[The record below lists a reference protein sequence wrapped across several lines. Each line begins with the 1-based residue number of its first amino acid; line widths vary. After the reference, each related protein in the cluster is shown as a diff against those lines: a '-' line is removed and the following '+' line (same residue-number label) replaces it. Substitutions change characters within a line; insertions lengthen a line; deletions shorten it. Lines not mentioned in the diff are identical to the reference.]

1 MEEVLPPST
10 ESGAGFEPVTV
21 RQFTIFLENRVGR
34 LTLLLRALEE
44 RVRIVGMAIEESAD
58 AALCRVI
65 CADNDVGR
73 YLLGEHGF
81 TFSETEILIVGL
93 PKSPDQPLL
102 SICTALLTAEIN
114 IHYTYPLLIC
124 PNGGPALVI
133 YCDDSILASQLL
145 MRKGY
150 RLIGQSDLGDTPP
163 LPDVPNPQNN

>member
-10 ESGAGFEPVTV
+10 ESGSGFEPVTV

-44 RVRIVGMAIEESAD
+44 NVRIVGMAIEESAD

-65 CADNDVGR
+65 CANNDAGR
-73 YLLGEHGF
+73 ELLTSNGF
-81 TFSETEILIVGL
+81 TFNEIEILIVAL
-93 PKSPDQPLL
+93 PKSVDQPLL
-102 SICTALLTAEIN
+102 SICTALLSAEIN

-124 PNGGPALVI
+124 PRGGPALVI
-133 YCDDSILASQLL
+133 YCDDIILASQLL

-150 RLIGQSDLGDTPP
+150 RILGQSDLADTPP
-163 LPDVPNPQNN
+163 DLDGPRPENN